1 MTGNF
6 CAVFASIAVR
16 GAKDAYQHLVNIA
29 NMTVVDGVWT
39 DMGQIFGE
47 NTRKNLKRMFS

>member
-29 NMTVVDGVWT
+29 NVTVVDGVWT